1 MDANSGES
9 RSAVSWRG
17 FQKVRYTPPRQK
29 TPCRQAQRPNVTP
42 CFNVTLLLPP
52 VTRYRTLPPGAGDAV
67 ATADKQPTFFAAAAC
82 WAGCID
88 GWRGCLSCCKP
99 PTRRLKHRES
109 SAFSF
114 RRNSCLHPPSRH
126 LHLTNMTIFDKF
138 HVAVF
143 TKPAH
148 VSISGRMISH
158 FELYFDLVLVLSPFA
173 RRNNRITLPRCRSR
187 GPRSSAQSTSM
198 SQVPPNISSRALC
211 RSAAF
216 CISEVS

>member
-1 MDANSGES
+1 MQ
-9 RSAVSWRG
+9 W
-17 FQKVRYTPPRQK
+17 P
-29 TPCRQAQRPNVTP
+29 
-42 CFNVTLLLPP
+42 LL
-52 VTRYRTLPPGAGDAV
+52 TSS
-67 ATADKQPTFFAAAAC
+67 PTFFAAAAC
-82 WAGCID
+82 CVGCID

-99 PTRRLKHRES
+99 PTRRLKHREC
-109 SAFSF
+109 SAISF

-173 RRNNRITLPRCRSR
+173 RRIITELLCRVAAAAAHAPLHSPRACLKCRRTSPHALYAGRMLFASRKSHELRLWRNLEGFRCPDRRCRSHHR
-187 GPRSSAQSTSM
+187 E
-198 SQVPPNISSRALC
+198 SSRHLRHSTQLLRRRHFFRRTVEQLVRGA
-211 RSAAF
+211 RRA
-216 CISEVS
+216 